1 MDDDTTLRTIG
12 DLARLTGL
20 PVKTIRYW
28 SDAGV
33 VPPTDRTPVGYRLY
47 DRAALDRL
55 GLVRTLRDLGID
67 LAAIRRILRREITVA
82 EVAAAHAEALE
93 VQIRTLR
100 MRQAVLRTVAGRG
113 SSPQET
119 ALMHRLATLSDR
131 ERRRLVEEFID
142 HTVEGID
149 ADPAFVAMMRDA
161 VPVLPE
167 DATAAQV
174 DAWVELAEL
183 VRDEG
188 FRAAM
193 RRAVADQSRTA
204 TVGDTAAPPDA
215 EDLRSLA
222 ALLRG
227 RAGGAAEAGTDPG
240 SAEARPV
247 VGELVAAYARLTGR
261 RDDAGF
267 PRLAAGAAG
276 ARPRRALRA
285 VLAAR
290 RGGGRAAGAARPGP
304 GRRVV
309 HRCPAGP
316 LSTSR

>member
-1 MDDDTTLRTIG
+1 MDDDTTLHTIG

-20 PVKTIRYW
+20 TVKTIRYW

-33 VPPTDRTPVGYRLY
+33 VPPTDRTPAGYRLY

-67 LAAIRRILRREITVA
+67 LAAIHRILRREITVA

-119 ALMHRLATLSDR
+119 ALMHQLATLSDR

-174 DAWVELAEL
+174 DAWVELAGL
-183 VRDEG
+183 VQDPG

-204 TVGDTAAPPDA
+204 GAAAAPPAA
-215 EDLRSLA
+215 EDLASLA
-222 ALLRG
+222 ALLRE
-227 RAGGAAEAGTDPG
+227 RAGGAAEAGTDPA

-247 VGELVAAYARLTGR
+247 VDELVAAYARLTGR
-261 RDDAGF
+261 RDDAEF
-267 PRLAAGAAG
+267 RAWLLERLEAGHDARYERYWQLVAAVGGQPAPPALTP
-276 ARPRRALRA
+276 AVLWFSSALRA
-285 VLAAR
+285 
-290 RGGGRAAGAARPGP
+290 G
-304 GRRVV
+304 
-309 HRCPAGP
+309 
-316 LSTSR
+316 

>member
-1 MDDDTTLRTIG
+1 MDDDTTLHTIG

-20 PVKTIRYW
+20 TVKTIRYW

-33 VPPTDRTPVGYRLY
+33 VPPTDRTPAGYRLY

-55 GLVRTLRDLGID
+55 GLVRTLRDLGIE
-67 LAAIRRILRREITVA
+67 LAAIHRILRRETTVA

-142 HTVEGID
+142 HTVEGLD

-167 DATAAQV
+167 DSTAAQV

-183 VRDEG
+183 VQDAG

-204 TVGDTAAPPDA
+204 GDSATPPAADD
-215 EDLRSLA
+215 ELRSLA
-222 ALLRG
+222 ALLRE
-227 RAGGAAEAGTDPG
+227 RAGGAAEAGLDPG

-247 VGELVAAYARLTGR
+247 VDELVAAYARVTGR
-261 RDDAGF
+261 GDDAEF
-267 PRLAAGAAG
+267 RAWLLERLELGHDARYERYWRLVAAVGG
-276 ARPRRALRA
+276 RPAPPALTPAVTWFSSALRA
-285 VLAAR
+285 D
-290 RGGGRAAGAARPGP
+290 
-304 GRRVV
+304 
-309 HRCPAGP
+309 
-316 LSTSR
+316 